1 MNLTQTIKK
10 LTFTSDSQKPKT
22 KYVKRRG
29 KSQNYN
35 TAHDNLLG
43 ALIDLNEE
51 TQKGNQ
57 KLTSFLE
64 NKKNETVKLDQLFN
78 YNKRIRMG
86 NKLKIK
92 VNKNVKVVPQKLPE
106 ILSPKQQN
114 IVLEQMKASK
124 EEDFFDEMFS
134 TVSKV

>member
-1 MNLTQTIKK
+1 
-10 LTFTSDSQKPKT
+10 
-22 KYVKRRG
+22 
-29 KSQNYN
+29 
-35 TAHDNLLG
+35 
-43 ALIDLNEE
+43 
-51 TQKGNQ
+51 
-57 KLTSFLE
+57 
-64 NKKNETVKLDQLFN
+64 
-78 YNKRIRMG
+78 MG

-92 VNKNVKVVPQKLPE
+92 VKKNVKVVPQKLPE